1 MEYPRRRFLLQSQTM
16 SYQEFWDRQSETVE
30 AAIRAVDGSSDETTV
45 QLTGKWTANQV
56 GHALDLQAGDRI
68 LELGCGVGR
77 IGRELAAQCA
87 HWVGSDISPNML
99 KAAAHRL
106 AELDNVEFAQLERS
120 SFQGLFADDSFDKA
134 YSVAVFCHMDKEDL
148 FLYLR
153 DLHRIIRPGGLIYIE
168 TWNLAH
174 PVGWRRWEH
183 EVRNWSGLAAG
194 ERKDAG
200 RNQFCHP
207 AELALYVEQA
217 GFEPLARYDNS
228 PWVQI
233 IAGKSLDG
241 ARREHLRSVFEV
253 NTQSIAYSEIFSVCF
268 EKTMDLHNGE
278 IETPEIL
285 SYLDSIAGTPEGD
298 LFRPYIEASWGTGSD
313 T

>member
-1 MEYPRRRFLLQSQTM
+1 M

-56 GHALDLQAGDRI
+56 TQALDLQAGDTV

-77 IGRELAAQCA
+77 IGRELAPDCA

-106 AELDNVEFAQLERS
+106 SALDNVELAQLDRS
-120 SFQGLFADDSFDKA
+120 GFQGLFADDSFDKA

-148 FLYLR
+148 YLYLR
-153 DLHRIIRPGGLIYIE
+153 DLHRIVRPGGLIYIE

-183 EVRNWSGLAAG
+183 EVRNWSSLSPG

-207 AELALYVEQA
+207 AELALYVKQA
-217 GFEPLARYDNS
+217 GFEGLALYENS

-233 IAGKSLDG
+233 IAGKSLNDSQ
-241 ARREHLRSVFEV
+241 RESLRSGYEEKA
-253 NTQSIAYSEIFSVCF
+253 QDIAYSETFSVCF
-268 EKTMDLHNGE
+268 EKTMDLYNGE
-278 IETPEIL
+278 IETPEML
-285 SYLDSIAGTPEGD
+285 NYLDSIADTPESA
-298 LFRPYIEASWGTGSD
+298 LFRPYIEAGWGTDSNS
-313 T
+313 

>member
-1 MEYPRRRFLLQSQTM
+1 MKYPRRRFLVQSHTM

-56 GHALDLQAGDRI
+56 AHALDLQAGDSI

-77 IGRELAAQCA
+77 IGRELAARCA

-99 KAAAHRL
+99 KAAYHRL

-183 EVRNWSGLAAG
+183 EVRNWSRLAAG
-194 ERKDAG
+194 ERKMQAVTSSAI
-200 RNQFCHP
+200 RLNWHCTWNRP
-207 AELALYVEQA
+207 ALSRWPAMTTVRGSRSLQENHWTALGGSICVLCLKKMRK
-217 GFEPLARYDNS
+217 PS
-228 PWVQI
+228 P
-233 IAGKSLDG
+233 IAKFS
-241 ARREHLRSVFEV
+241 RSVSRKPWTFI
-253 NTQSIAYSEIFSVCF
+253 TAKSKPRKCSATWIPLPAHRKATCSV
-268 EKTMDLHNGE
+268 L
-278 IETPEIL
+278 I
-285 SYLDSIAGTPEGD
+285 
-298 LFRPYIEASWGTGSD
+298 
-313 T
+313 

>member
-1 MEYPRRRFLLQSQTM
+1 M

-56 GHALDLQAGDRI
+56 AHALDLQSGDRI

-106 AELDNVEFAQLERS
+106 AELQNVEFAQLDRS

-183 EVRNWSGLAAG
+183 EVRNWSRLAAG

-207 AELALYVEQA
+207 AELSLYVEQA

-233 IAGKSLDG
+233 IAGKSMDG
-241 ARREHLRSVFEV
+241 ARQERLRSLFEE
-253 NTQSIAYSEIFSVCF
+253 NAQAIAYSEIFSVCF

-278 IETPEIL
+278 IETPEML
-285 SYLDSIAGTPEGD
+285 SYLDSIAGTPEGA

-313 T
+313 S